1 MLENVLF
8 FIHILKIAMIAR
20 RSVIIHQT
28 SAFVILLC
36 WHLTLLLSNFVGG
49 DARFIFSPGARYP
62 RYATDITLLVF
73 ESCTI
78 I

>member
-1 MLENVLF
+1 MSA
-8 FIHILKIAMIAR
+8 K

-28 SAFVILLC
+28 SAFVILFVLKFNFI
-36 WHLTLLLSNFVGG
+36 TQQFLLVGVQG
-49 DARFIFSPGARYP
+49 LFFSPGAGYP

-73 ESCTI
+73 ENCAI